1 MAFASIA
8 THLIYNELEY
18 FVYLNC
24 WLLFLF
30 FFLFIFYCIPKITAQ
45 NLPKISY
52 NDTALEF
59 GCTFFSLLFLLFI
72 VSPALIILLDIDS
85 IIMPSFTVYTLG
97 YQWAWAYTVCCLHE
111 SVGFTSCLD
120 QSTISTPLLCGS
132 AFFFINDYLIEV
144 STYLAIPMWSCIKLY
159 CFSLDVIHSLS
170 FYSLGF
176 KIDAIPGRINLA
188 RSIRSFIKGTAKGFC
203 YELCGEQH
211 NAMLNSWMIL

>member
-1 MAFASIA
+1 
-8 THLIYNELEY
+8 
-18 FVYLNC
+18 
-24 WLLFLF
+24 LFLF
-30 FFLFIFYCIPKITAQ
+30 FFLATFYCIPKITATH
-45 NLPKISY
+45 LPKIWY

-111 SVGFTSCLD
+111 RVGFTSCLD
-120 QSTISTPLLCGS
+120 QSTISTPLLWSRAAGAS
-132 AFFFINDYLIEV
+132 LTRNDYLISV
-144 STYLAIPMWSCIKLY
+144 STYISIPMWSCIKLY

-203 YELCGEQH
+203 YELCYSNQTGQQESRNERRGPQP
-211 NAMLNSWMIL
+211 IL

>member
-1 MAFASIA
+1 MSFPSIA

-30 FFLFIFYCIPKITAQ
+30 FFLATFYCIPKITAQ

-132 AFFFINDYLIEV
+132 LVINDYLIEV

-159 CFSLDVIHSLS
+159 CFSLVL
-170 FYSLGF
+170 LGAVRF
-176 KIDAIPGRINLA
+176 KHL
-188 RSIRSFIKGTAKGFC
+188 FQC
-203 YELCGEQH
+203 YRVFSS
-211 NAMLNSWMIL
+211 NY